1 MFNLF
6 TPRVFNS
13 GYLPEKE
20 GHRIYFMELGNPDGK
35 PVLIFHG
42 GPGSC
47 SKAYRAAAFDR
58 KKYRVIMFDQ
68 RGCGRSMPAGEMEN
82 NDSIAALEDAERLI
96 KYLNIKKPLIVRG
109 GSWGSTL
116 ALLFAMRN
124 PNTVEKLLLSQ
135 IFLADSDNKK
145 WMEEGNGL
153 FYPDML
159 EKLEASAPKN
169 KKLNLAQ
176 RFAKMMNSYNL
187 GQQIKA
193 ISTYGNY
200 ERLLGQLSPEFVNRK
215 ITQDDISSNMIY
227 INYCAQNFM
236 LEDNCILQNTDIIKH
251 IPTLIVHN
259 RLDMV
264 CPLRA
269 AYDLHKKLPKSK
281 LVIVPDIGHS
291 SKLLRKTIKKEI
303 TRFLG

>member
-20 GHRIYFMELGNPDGK
+20 GHRIYFMELGNPNGE
-35 PVLIFHG
+35 PVLIFNG
-42 GPGSC
+42 GPGGV
-47 SKAYRAAAFDR
+47 SKTYKAAPFNR

-68 RGCGRSMPAGEMEN
+68 RGCGKSMPTGGMEN
-82 NDSIAALEDAERLI
+82 NDSIATLEDAERLI
-96 KYLNIKKPLIVRG
+96 KHLNIKKPLIVRG
-109 GSWGSTL
+109 GSWGATL

-124 PNTVEKLLLSQ
+124 PNTVKKLLLSQ
-135 IFLADSDNKK
+135 VFLADLNNKK
-145 WMEEGNGL
+145 WMEEDSGL
-153 FYPDML
+153 FYPDIL
-159 EKLEASAPKN
+159 EKIESSATKN

-187 GQQIKA
+187 GQQVKA
-193 ISTYGNY
+193 VNTYGSY
-200 ERLLGQLSPEFVNRK
+200 ERVLGQLSPELGRKK
-215 ITQDDISSNMIY
+215 ITQDDINSNMIY

-236 LEDNCILQNTDIIKH
+236 LEDNCILEHTSIIKH

-264 CPLRA
+264 CPLKG
-269 AYDLHKKLPKSK
+269 AYELHKKLPKSK

-291 SKLLRKTIKKEI
+291 SKLLRKTVKKEI
-303 TRFLG
+303 IRFLG

>member
-20 GHRIYFMELGNPDGK
+20 GHRVYFMELGNPEGE
-35 PVLIFHG
+35 PVLIFNG
-42 GPGSC
+42 GPGGMSRVH
-47 SKAYRAAAFDR
+47 KAAAFDR
-58 KKYRVIMFDQ
+58 KKYHVIMFDQ
-68 RGCGRSMPAGEMEN
+68 RGCGKSLPAGEMEN
-82 NDSIAALEDAERLI
+82 NDSIASLEDAERLI
-96 KYLNIKKPLIVRG
+96 KHLNIKDQLIVRG

-124 PNTVEKLLLSQ
+124 PKMVKKLLLSQ
-135 IFLADSDNKK
+135 IFLADSDNKR
-145 WMEEGNGL
+145 WMEEENGL

-159 EKLEASAPKN
+159 EKLEAAAPKN

-187 GQQIKA
+187 GQQVKA
-193 ISTYGNY
+193 ISTYGSY
-200 ERLLGQLSPEFVNRK
+200 EHILGQLSPKLGLAK
-215 ITQDDISSNMIY
+215 ITQDDINTNMIY

-236 LEDNCILQNTDIIKH
+236 LDDKCIIENTYLIKH

-264 CPLRA
+264 CPLQG
-269 AYDLHKKLPKSK
+269 AYELHKRLPKSK

-291 SKLLRKTIKKEI
+291 SKLLKKTIKKEI
-303 TRFLG
+303 ISFLK

>member
-6 TPRVFNS
+6 TPRIFNS

-20 GHRIYFMELGNPDGK
+20 GHRVYFMELGNPDGE
-35 PVLIFHG
+35 PVLIFNG
-42 GPGSC
+42 GPGGISKT
-47 SKAYRAAAFDR
+47 SKAAMFDR

-68 RGCGRSMPAGEMEN
+68 RGCGKSMPAGEMEN

-96 KYLNIKKPLIVRG
+96 KHLNIKKMLIVRG

-124 PNTVEKLLLSQ
+124 PQMVKMLLLSQ
-135 IFLADSDNKK
+135 IFLADSDAKK
-145 WMEEGNGL
+145 WMEEDSGL

-159 EKLEASAPKN
+159 EKLDSSAPKN
-169 KKLNLAQ
+169 KRLNLAQ

-187 GQQIKA
+187 GQQVKA
-193 ISTYGNY
+193 VSTYGSY
-200 ERLLGQLSPEFVNRK
+200 EHVLGKLSPELSAQK
-215 ITQDDISSNMIY
+215 ITQDDINSNMIY

-236 LEDNCILQNTDIIKH
+236 LEDKCIIENTSLIKH

-264 CPLRA
+264 CPLRG
-269 AYDLHKKLPKSK
+269 AYELHKRLPKSK
-281 LVIVPDIGHS
+281 LVIVPDIGHGS
-291 SKLLRKTIKKEI
+291 NLLYKTLKKEI
-303 TRFLG
+303 IRFLG

>member
-124 PNTVEKLLLSQ
+124 PNTVEKLLLSLT
-135 IFLADSDNKK
+135 IKNGWKK
-145 WMEEGNGL
+145 AMV
-153 FYPDML
+153 FSIPIC
-159 EKLEASAPKN
+159 SKN
-169 KKLNLAQ
+169 LKP
-176 RFAKMMNSYNL
+176 R
-187 GQQIKA
+187 
-193 ISTYGNY
+193 
-200 ERLLGQLSPEFVNRK
+200 
-215 ITQDDISSNMIY
+215 
-227 INYCAQNFM
+227 
-236 LEDNCILQNTDIIKH
+236 
-251 IPTLIVHN
+251 
-259 RLDMV
+259 
-264 CPLRA
+264 
-269 AYDLHKKLPKSK
+269 LPKTK
-281 LVIVPDIGHS
+281 NLIWHNVLP
-291 SKLLRKTIKKEI
+291 K
-303 TRFLG
+303 

>member
-6 TPRVFNS
+6 THRVFNS

-20 GHRIYFMELGNPDGK
+20 GHRVYFMEVGNPDGI
-35 PVLIFHG
+35 PVLIFNG
-42 GPGSC
+42 GPGGTSKVA
-47 SKAYRAAAFDR
+47 KAYPFDR
-58 KKYRVIMFDQ
+58 KKYRVVMFDQ
-68 RGCGRSMPAGEMEN
+68 RGCGKSMPAGEMDH

-96 KYLNIKKPLIVRG
+96 KHLNIKEPLIVRG

-124 PNTVEKLLLSQ
+124 PKMVKTLLLSQ
-135 IFLADSDNKK
+135 IFLADLEAKK
-145 WMEEGNGL
+145 WMEEDSGL
-153 FYPDML
+153 FYPDIL
-159 EKLEASAPKN
+159 EKLDSSAPKN

-187 GQQIKA
+187 GQQVKA
-193 ISTYGNY
+193 ISTYGCY
-200 ERLLGQLSPEFVNRK
+200 ERVLGKLSPNLDVKK
-215 ITQDDISSNMIY
+215 ITQDDINSNMIY

-236 LEDNCILQNTDIIKH
+236 LEDKCILDNTSIIKH

-264 CPLRA
+264 CPLRG
-269 AYDLHKKLPKSK
+269 AYELHKRLPKSK

-291 SKLLRKTIKKEI
+291 SKLLHKTIKKEI
-303 TRFLG
+303 ARFLK

>member
-6 TPRVFNS
+6 TPRIFNS

-20 GHRIYFMELGNPDGK
+20 GHRVYFMEIGNPDGE
-35 PVLIFHG
+35 PVLIFNG
-42 GPGSC
+42 GPGGVSKT
-47 SKAYRAAAFDR
+47 SKAAMFDR
-58 KKYRVIMFDQ
+58 KKYRIIMFDQ
-68 RGCGRSMPAGEMEN
+68 RGCGKSMPAGEMEN

-96 KYLNIKKPLIVRG
+96 KHLNIKKPLIVRG

-116 ALLFAMRN
+116 ALLFALRN
-124 PNTVEKLLLSQ
+124 PQSVKMLLLSQ

-145 WMEEGNGL
+145 WMEEDSGL

-159 EKLEASAPKN
+159 EKLDSSAPKN
-169 KKLNLAQ
+169 KRLNLAQ

-187 GQQIKA
+187 GQQVKA
-193 ISTYGNY
+193 VCTYGCY
-200 ERLLGQLSPEFVNRK
+200 ERVLGNLSPDLNIKKV
-215 ITQDDISSNMIY
+215 TQDDINSNMIY

-236 LEDNCILQNTDIIKH
+236 LEDKCIINNTSIIEH

-264 CPLRA
+264 CPLCG
-269 AYDLHKKLPKSK
+269 AYELHKHLPNSK
-281 LVIVPDIGHS
+281 LVIVPDIGHG
-291 SKLLRKTIKKEI
+291 SKLLHKTIKKEI
-303 TRFLG
+303 KRFLG